1 MLTRYIEVALKGGY
15 SNEYLRMLHNYG
27 LWSRYFGAVGYLSGQ
42 NAKETYDIDDD
53 SGLIIDRAMQMLK
66 NANFRGFKL
75 LEYYY
80 SRGWDEGD
88 ILSVICTNKGALELN
103 LSRDEL
109 RILRKAHD
117 HHIQTLIVRAE
128 KQLLVYLE
136 DMENA

>member
-1 MLTRYIEVALKGGY
+1 MLTKYIIEAIQDGY
-15 SNEYLRMLHNYG
+15 SSDYLSLLHNYG
-27 LWSRYFGAVGYLSGQ
+27 LWARYFGAVGYLHPGL
-42 NAKETYDIDDD
+42 AHEDYIIDDD

-66 NANFRGFKL
+66 NANFRAFKL

-109 RILRKAHD
+109 RTLRKAHD

>member
-66 NANFRGFKL
+66 NANFRAFKL
-75 LEYYY
+75 LEYY
-80 SRGWDEGD
+80 SHVGGM
-88 ILSVICTNKGALELN
+88 
-103 LSRDEL
+103 
-109 RILRKAHD
+109 
-117 HHIQTLIVRAE
+117 RAI
-128 KQLLVYLE
+128 Y
-136 DMENA
+136 